1 MTENTPKQ
9 RVLEVSGLAIH
20 AGGRPL
26 VQDVTL
32 SLAQGEILCLVG
44 ESGSGKSL
52 TASAVM
58 GLLPGNLSVGAGS
71 IRLDGE
77 DLTAASPA
85 RMRALRGDR
94 MAMVF
99 QEPMTSLNPLMRV
112 GRQIAE
118 VLQVHRPALSG
129 EQVRARVL
137 ELMHDVHLP
146 TPEALMDAFPHQLS
160 GGQRQRIMIAMA
172 LVLEP
177 ALIIADEPTTALDVT
192 TQAQVLR
199 LFRQL
204 LVKHSSAVLFITHDF
219 DVVRDIAD
227 HVAVM
232 QLGRIVEQG
241 PAGQVLDAPR
251 HDYTRKLLAAVPSGT
266 PKAQQGASS
275 DELLSVSGLNLVY
288 ESRGLLGPA
297 RRTHAV
303 ADVGFTLRKG
313 ETLGVVGESGSGK
326 STLGRCI
333 TRAHTPTS
341 GRIVFDGVD
350 IAGLSGKALRAV
362 RRRVQMVFQDPYR
375 SLNPRRRILH
385 ALIEGPVE
393 SGVDRKTACA
403 RAAELMALVGLP
415 ADGLQRYPHQFS
427 GGQRQRICI
436 ARALAMEPDL
446 IVADEAVSALDVSVQ
461 AQVLELFEDLQKR
474 LGFAMIFITH
484 DLRVAAQV
492 CDRIGVMQKGRLLE
506 LGPVRQVIHAPRH
519 PYTRHLFDSL
529 PGRVGQAAQPA
540 MELQA

>member
-1 MTENTPKQ
+1 MIENTPKQ
-9 RVLEVSGLAIH
+9 RVLEVSGLAIR
-20 AGGRPL
+20 AGARTL

-58 GLLPGNLSVGAGS
+58 GLLPGNLGVSAGS

-85 RMRALRGDR
+85 RMQALRGDR

-118 VLQVHRPALSG
+118 VLQVHRPDLGAG
-129 EQVRARVL
+129 QVRARVL
-137 ELMHDVHLP
+137 ELMGDVHLP

-172 LVLEP
+172 LALEP

-192 TQAQVLR
+192 TQAQVLK

-204 LVKHSSAVLFITHDF
+204 LAKHSSAVLFITHDF

-251 HDYTRKLLAAVPSGT
+251 HDYTRKLLAAVPSGV
-266 PKAQQGASS
+266 PKTQQNASS

-303 ADVGFTLRKG
+303 ADVGFTLKKG

-333 TRAHTPTS
+333 TRAHAPTS

-385 ALIEGPVE
+385 ALIEGPIE
-393 SGVDRKTACA
+393 SGVDRKAACA

-506 LGPVRQVIHAPRH
+506 LGPVRQVIHAPQH

-529 PGRVGQAAQPA
+529 PGRVGQAAEPA